1 MEIGGTS
8 GGTGGS
14 PNRAGG
20 VGAGQNPTLR
30 FDFRDLEHFVAVA
43 ETGSIARAAERC
55 HTVASAVSKRL
66 SDLEASFGTPLLVR
80 GAKGVE
86 LTPAGHAFL
95 SRARSVLHQA
105 ELLDEELRRHAS
117 GARGHVRVFANI
129 SAIVEF
135 LPAALA
141 SFLTKYPDIAIHLE
155 EHISSNVAGGVAD
168 NLADFGIL
176 NALPAIDGLT
186 MTPFRNDELVVVI
199 KPDHPLANHDSLS
212 FSNIVDLPLVGL
224 HANSALHNL
233 FARAAAEEGKPLNFR
248 IRVTSF
254 DAVCAMV
261 AEGLGISIIPKAAAA
276 AYAAQL
282 RLRALPLTD
291 AWANRQLFICT
302 RSNSTLPTAAQHL
315 LDHLLTA

>member
-1 MEIGGTS
+1 MT
-8 GGTGGS
+8 
-14 PNRAGG
+14 
-20 VGAGQNPTLR
+20 
-30 FDFRDLEHFVAVA
+30 FDFRDLEQFVAVA

-66 SDLEASFGTPLLVR
+66 SDLEDSFGTALLVR

-95 SRARSVLHQA
+95 ARARSILHQA
-105 ELLDEELRRHAS
+105 DQIDEELRRHAS

-141 SFLTKYPDIAIHLE
+141 SFLAKYPDISVHLE
-155 EHISSNVAGGVAD
+155 EHVSAAIAAGVAD
-168 NLADFGIL
+168 NLADLGIL
-176 NALPAIDGLT
+176 SEVTAVDGLT
-186 MTPFRNDELVVVI
+186 MTPFRTDELVVVLR
-199 KPDHPLANHDSLS
+199 PDHPLGTHPNLS
-212 FSNIVDLPLVGL
+212 FSQIVQLPLVGL
-224 HANSALHNL
+224 HANSALHHL
-233 FARAAAEEGKPLNFR
+233 LARAAADAGRPLHFR

-261 AEGLGISIIPKAAAA
+261 AAGLGIGVIPKAAAT

-282 RLRALPLTD
+282 RVNIVPLAD
-291 AWANRQLFICT
+291 AWARRQLLICT
-302 RSNSTLPTAAQHL
+302 RANQVLPGAARRL
-315 LDHLLTA
+315 LDHLLEGLQSA

>member
-1 MEIGGTS
+1 M
-8 GGTGGS
+8 
-14 PNRAGG
+14 
-20 VGAGQNPTLR
+20 
-30 FDFRDLEHFVAVA
+30 
-43 ETGSIARAAERC
+43 
-55 HTVASAVSKRL
+55 
-66 SDLEASFGTPLLVR
+66 R

-95 SRARSVLHQA
+95 ARARSVLHQA
-105 ELLDEELRRHAS
+105 ELLDDELRRHAS

-141 SFLTKYPDIAIHLE
+141 SFLARYPDIHIHLE
-155 EHISSNVAGGVAD
+155 EHVSSAVAAGVAD

-176 NALPAIDGLT
+176 SALAGIDGLT
-186 MTPFRNDELVVVI
+186 MRPFRSDELVVVL
-199 KPDHPLANHDSLS
+199 KPDHPLANEASLS
-212 FSNIVDLPLVGL
+212 FSSVAGLPLVGL

-233 FARAAAEEGKPLNFR
+233 LARAAAEEGKPLNFL

-261 AEGLGISIIPKAAAA
+261 AAGLGISIIPKAAAA
-276 AYAAQL
+276 PYASQF

-291 AWANRQLFICT
+291 SWAQRQLFVCT
-302 RSNSTLPTAAQHL
+302 RSDATLPGAAQQL
-315 LDHLLTA
+315 LDHLLGLA

>member
-1 MEIGGTS
+1 MR
-8 GGTGGS
+8 
-14 PNRAGG
+14 P
-20 VGAGQNPTLR
+20 

-66 SDLEASFGTPLLVR
+66 SDLEESFGTPLLVR

-86 LTPAGHAFL
+86 LTAAGNTFL

-105 ELLDEELRRHAS
+105 EQLDEELRRHAS

-135 LPAALA
+135 LPTALGA
-141 SFLTKYPDIAIHLE
+141 FLEKYPDIHVHLE
-155 EHISSNVAGGVAD
+155 EHVSTGVAAGVAD

-176 NALPAIDGLT
+176 SSLTAIDGLT
-186 MTPFRNDELVVVI
+186 MTPFRTDELAI
-199 KPDHPLANHDSLS
+199 ILRPDHPLAHRNSLS
-212 FSNIVDLPLVGL
+212 FADVAPLPLVGL
-224 HANSALHNL
+224 HSNSSLHHL
-233 FARAAAEEGKPLNFR
+233 LSRAAADEGKPLNIR

-261 AEGLGISIIPKAAAA
+261 AAGLGIAVVPKATAA
-276 AYAAQL
+276 AYTAQL
-282 RLRALPLTD
+282 RLCTLPLTD
-291 AWANRQLFICT
+291 PWARRQLQICT
-302 RSNSTLPTAAQHL
+302 RSNEPLHAAAQSL
-315 LDHLLTA
+315 LDHLLGHATRK

>member
-1 MEIGGTS
+1 M
-8 GGTGGS
+8 
-14 PNRAGG
+14 
-20 VGAGQNPTLR
+20 Q
-30 FDFRDLEHFVAVA
+30 FDFRDLEHFIAVA
-43 ETGSIARAAERC
+43 ESGSIARAAERC

-66 SDLEASFGTPLLVR
+66 SDLEVSFGTSLLVR

-95 SRARSVLHQA
+95 ARARSVLHQA
-105 ELLDEELRRHAS
+105 SLLDEELRRHAS

-141 SFLTKYPDIAIHLE
+141 SFLSKSPDIHVHLE
-155 EHISSNVAGGVAD
+155 EHVSSGVATGVAD

-176 NALPAIDGLT
+176 NALAAVEGLT
-186 MTPFRNDELVVVI
+186 MTPFRSDELVVVL
-199 KPDHPLANHDSLS
+199 KPDHPLAQESSLP
-212 FSNIVDLPLVGL
+212 FGAVAQLPIVGL

-233 FARAAAEEGKPLNFR
+233 LARAAAEEGKPLNFR

-261 AEGLGISIIPKAAAA
+261 AAGLGISIIPKAAVA
-276 AYAAQL
+276 AYTAQL
-282 RLRALPLTD
+282 RLRAIPLTD
-291 AWANRQLFICT
+291 AWAKRQLSICT
-302 RSNSTLPTAAQHL
+302 RTNVPLPSAAQHL
-315 LDHLLTA
+315 LDHLLTQP

>member
-1 MEIGGTS
+1 
-8 GGTGGS
+8 
-14 PNRAGG
+14 
-20 VGAGQNPTLR
+20 LH

-66 SDLEASFGTPLLVR
+66 SDLEESFGTSLLAR

-95 SRARSVLHQA
+95 GRARGLLHQA
-105 ELLDEELRRHAS
+105 EQLDEELRRHAS
-117 GARGHVRVFANI
+117 GEQGHVRVFANI

-141 SFLTKYPDIAIHLE
+141 SFLASNPDIHIHLE
-155 EHISSNVAGGVAD
+155 EHISTTVAAGVAD

-176 NALPAIDGLT
+176 GTLAAINGLT
-186 MTPFRNDELVVVI
+186 MTPFRTDELVVVL
-199 KPDHPLANHDSLS
+199 KPDHPLAQRGVLA
-212 FSNIVDLPLVGL
+212 FSDVVQLPLVGL
-224 HANSALHNL
+224 HANSSLHHL
-233 FARAAAEEGKPLNFR
+233 LMRAAADERKSLNFR

-261 AEGLGISIIPKAAAA
+261 AAGLGIGVIPKAAAA
-276 AYAAQL
+276 AYSFQL
-282 RLRALPLTD
+282 RLTALPLSD
-291 AWANRQLFICT
+291 SWARRELHICT
-302 RSNSTLPTAAQHL
+302 RAHQPLPAAAQRL
-315 LDHLLTA
+315 LDHLLTQP